1 MILWWKERQATRVE
15 AEALA
20 DYLIAHKEDKVI
32 KNRQQDVPL
41 RVLPPE
47 TIGPMVYL
55 LTEGVA
61 AGVTGMFI
69 ENQEQAL
76 VILLSEVRHWRQF
89 IEVLEHCSV
98 DGKKVNA
105 MKSLE
110 RINALLNGHEQNQF
124 NRFIDSL
131 VINIF

>member
-1 MILWWKERQATRVE
+1 MKANVASKPDPISRWWKSSCSATPPGATTSPATTITKAFEDGFNDMILWWKERQATRVE

-20 DYLIAHKEDKVI
+20 DYLIAHQEDKVI

-76 VILLSEVRHWRQF
+76 VILLS
-89 IEVLEHCSV
+89 
-98 DGKKVNA
+98 
-105 MKSLE
+105 
-110 RINALLNGHEQNQF
+110 
-124 NRFIDSL
+124 
-131 VINIF
+131 